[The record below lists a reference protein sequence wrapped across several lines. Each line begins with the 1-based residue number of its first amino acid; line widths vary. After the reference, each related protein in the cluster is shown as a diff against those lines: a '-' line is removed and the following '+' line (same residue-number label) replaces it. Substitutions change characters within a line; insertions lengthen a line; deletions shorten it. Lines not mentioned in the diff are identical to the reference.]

1 MKKIYW
7 VLSFFLIL
15 IISGCHSLNPNE
27 GSEGIIT
34 PLMVNPTGSAVVEGE
49 SSHNDVTETPN
60 TTAESTPNA
69 GLTEIPQPPTLTP
82 TPDPLGNLFDCQMT
96 IEFTSGPLE
105 SNSTTFS
112 VLGEDYFTE
121 KGDKFA
127 LGKGTGIYYEPM
139 HYFILHSSYIR
150 RIFDQPLEAEFIRK
164 YLESWGPAGPQ
175 TIQGNIDALI
185 GSEVVWTC
193 EGGSRYVTEI
203 DGIIRLSHEA
213 SNRLWLEPLNI
224 PDILGDREGLVSEW
238 VGKIEIEDDSRF
250 LLGFCGWG
258 PESLGEER
266 YTYYRYLV
274 SFNLLVV
281 NQQ

>member
-1 MKKIYW
+1 
-7 VLSFFLIL
+7 
-15 IISGCHSLNPNE
+15 
-27 GSEGIIT
+27 
-34 PLMVNPTGSAVVEGE
+34 
-49 SSHNDVTETPN
+49 
-60 TTAESTPNA
+60 
-69 GLTEIPQPPTLTP
+69 
-82 TPDPLGNLFDCQMT
+82 
-96 IEFTSGPLE
+96 
-105 SNSTTFS
+105 
-112 VLGEDYFTE
+112 LGEDYFTD

-150 RIFDQPLEAEFIRK
+150 RISDQPLEAEFIRK

-193 EGGSRYVTEI
+193 EGGSRFVTEI
-203 DGIIRLSHEA
+203 DGIVRLSHEA

-224 PDILGDREGLVSEW
+224 PDILRDREGLVSEW
-238 VGKIEIEDDSRF
+238 VGEIEIEDDSRF

-274 SFNLLVV
+274 SFDILAINP
-281 NQQ
+281 

>member
-1 MKKIYW
+1 MRKILMI
-7 VLSFFLIL
+7 LSSIL
-15 IISGCHSLNPNE
+15 IVAISGCNFPVTNE
-27 GSEGIIT
+27 NSTVMPEIKTEVSQTESQDSEQGINNNEATATQGSIIEGTATFEPKIT
-34 PLMVNPTGSAVVEGE
+34 PT
-49 SSHNDVTETPN
+49 
-60 TTAESTPNA
+60 
-69 GLTEIPQPPTLTP
+69 ITP
-82 TPDPLGNLFDCQMT
+82 TPDPLGNLYDCQMT
-96 IEFTSGPLE
+96 IEFTSGPLA
-105 SNSTTFS
+105 SDSTTFT
-112 VLGEDYFTE
+112 VLGEDYFTD

-150 RIFDQPLEAEFIRK
+150 RIVDQPLEAEFIRK

-193 EGGSRYVTEI
+193 EGGSRFVTEI
-203 DGIIRLSHEA
+203 DGIVRLSHEA

-224 PDILGDREGLVSEW
+224 PDILRDREGLVSEW
-238 VGKIEIEDDSRF
+238 VGEIEIEDDSRF

>member
-1 MKKIYW
+1 MI
-7 VLSFFLIL
+7 LSSIL
-15 IISGCHSLNPNE
+15 IVAISGCNFPVTNE
-27 GSEGIIT
+27 NSTVMPEIKTEVNQTESQDSEQGINNNEATATQDSIIEGTATFEPKIT
-34 PLMVNPTGSAVVEGE
+34 PT
-49 SSHNDVTETPN
+49 
-60 TTAESTPNA
+60 
-69 GLTEIPQPPTLTP
+69 ITP
-82 TPDPLGNLFDCQMT
+82 TPDPLGNLYDCQMT
-96 IEFTSGPLE
+96 IEFTSGPLA
-105 SNSTTFS
+105 SYNTTFT
-112 VLGEDYFTE
+112 VLGEDYFTD

-150 RIFDQPLEAEFIRK
+150 RIVDQPLEAEFIRK

-193 EGGSRYVTEI
+193 EGGSSYITEI
-203 DGIIRLSHEA
+203 DGIVRLSHEA

-238 VGKIEIEDDSRF
+238 VGEIEIEDDSRF

-258 PESLGEER
+258 AESLGDER

-274 SFNLLVV
+274 SFDILAINL
-281 NQQ
+281 

>member
-1 MKKIYW
+1 MI
-7 VLSFFLIL
+7 LSSIL
-15 IISGCHSLNPNE
+15 IVAISGCNFPVTNE
-27 GSEGIIT
+27 NSTVMPEIKTEVSQTESQDIEQGINNNEATATQGSIIEGTATFEPKIT
-34 PLMVNPTGSAVVEGE
+34 PT
-49 SSHNDVTETPN
+49 
-60 TTAESTPNA
+60 
-69 GLTEIPQPPTLTP
+69 ITP
-82 TPDPLGNLFDCQMT
+82 TPDPLGNLYDCQMT
-96 IEFTSGPLE
+96 IEFTSGPLA
-105 SNSTTFS
+105 SDSTTFT
-112 VLGEDYFTE
+112 VLGEDYFTD

-193 EGGSRYVTEI
+193 EGGSSYITEI
-203 DGIIRLSHEA
+203 DGIVRLSHEA

-238 VGKIEIEDDSRF
+238 VGEIEIEDDSRF

-258 PESLGEER
+258 AESLGDER

-274 SFNLLVV
+274 SFDILAINP
-281 NQQ
+281 

>member
-1 MKKIYW
+1 MRKILMI
-7 VLSFFLIL
+7 LSSIL
-15 IISGCHSLNPNE
+15 IVAISGCNFPVTNE
-27 GSEGIIT
+27 NSTVMPEIKTEVSQTESQDSEQGINNNEATATQGSIIEGTATFEPKIT
-34 PLMVNPTGSAVVEGE
+34 PT
-49 SSHNDVTETPN
+49 
-60 TTAESTPNA
+60 
-69 GLTEIPQPPTLTP
+69 ITP
-82 TPDPLGNLFDCQMT
+82 TPDPLGNLYDCQMT
-96 IEFTSGPLE
+96 IEFTSGPLA
-105 SNSTTFS
+105 SYNTTFT
-112 VLGEDYFTE
+112 VLGEDYFTD

-150 RIFDQPLEAEFIRK
+150 RIVDQPLEAEFIRK

-193 EGGSRYVTEI
+193 EGGSSYVTEI
-203 DGIIRLSHEA
+203 DGIVRLSHEA

-238 VGKIEIEDDSRF
+238 VGEIEIEDDSRF

-258 PESLGEER
+258 AESLGDER

-274 SFNLLVV
+274 SFDILAINL
-281 NQQ
+281 